1 MKLRTLL
8 FIIFSTCCIAVPA
21 MPQRDTIEVAR
32 LDEAHVVIYS
42 IPGAKYLLTWKNG
55 TKTRSKVIF
64 TEEAFSSVNVSI
76 ETQQL
81 DGNGHEELLIYR
93 SYEYMHSYGA
103 DNGGWS
109 VEKQVT
115 VIFNLDTWLKMFEAV
130 TYMSTASE
138 EVTTV
143 NDTVPVR
150 ESNSCLCSYKFEID
164 TANQVRISELKTKH
178 ETVKNGIVKN
188 DPGSCPEPDHQPGT
202 YIIKNGVYVRKEI

>member
-1 MKLRTLL
+1 MKLQTLL
-8 FIIFSTCCIAVPA
+8 FLFFSSCCITADAFV
-21 MPQRDTIEVAR
+21 QKDTIEVAR

-42 IPGAKYLLTWKNG
+42 IPESKYLLTWKNG
-55 TKTRSKVIF
+55 NKTRSKVIF
-64 TEEAFSSVNVSI
+64 TEDTFSALNVSI

-109 VEKQVT
+109 VEKQAT

-130 TYMSTASE
+130 SFMSTASE
-138 EVTTV
+138 EVTMV

-150 ESNSCLCSYKFEID
+150 ESWYCLYRYTFEID
-164 TANQVRISELKTKH
+164 SANHVRISELKTEH
-178 ETVKNGIVKN
+178 ETVKNGVVN
-188 DPGSCPEPDHQPGT
+188 HDSNSCPEPDHQPGT